1 MYSFFASDSDL
12 LLFLLLL
19 LLIITYTHTHAC
31 THARTHAC
39 MHAYVCKCVY
49 IYIYIYIHMHIAKV
63 PEALHFASAISAL
76 GRSSEWE
83 RSVSLWQDVKA
94 TRAWV
99 SQFGMI
105 RTDLIYIYI

>member
-1 MYSFFASDSDL
+1 
-12 LLFLLLL
+12 
-19 LLIITYTHTHAC
+19 
-31 THARTHAC
+31 
-39 MHAYVCKCVY
+39 
-49 IYIYIYIHMHIAKV
+49 MHIAKV

-105 RTDLIYIYI
+105 RIDLIYIYKYLGVILYHMIPLHTPYDTSRSSFFGCHSVPKEKLLAELTQRKGMTV